1 MRKKTFSL
9 RNPSKIKDAKG
20 ESFYYDLLHSL
31 RVYSV
36 NSEMEPFLD
45 EDTGLKMIVVNNYKN
60 RKQAFQFALVEG
72 GLYDTQRVAYYKTIE
87 K

>member
-1 MRKKTFSL
+1 MRTFSL
-9 RNPSKIKDAKG
+9 RNPGKIKDAKG

-31 RVYSV
+31 RVYFV

-45 EDTGLKMIVVNNYKN
+45 EDTGLKMIVVDNYKN

-72 GLYDTQRVAYYKTIE
+72 GLYDTQRIAYYKTIE